1 MCQKKILPEIIFVQW
16 CHFKCVNSFT
26 LLNPCSTDHSVVS
39 PLCLFLPASLP
50 ICVSVTNFS
59 QKHLI
64 CFFFW
69 FFACSG
75 QKLDFWWV
83 LKNTFIM
90 FWNQPEGKPLQYT
103 NFFMSDKVPT
113 LSLLL
118 KMFSSNQIAELWY
131 FLNYLM
137 NYGLTDKDIHF
148 VWLYS
153 CLSRYTQRFKKFLG
167 LTQGRLMI
175 SVVLKTA

>member
-1 MCQKKILPEIIFVQW
+1 MLDRSFSGFAIVFVSAGQPAYL
-16 CHFKCVNSFT
+16 CVCYQF
-26 LLNPCSTDHSVVS
+26 
-39 PLCLFLPASLP
+39 
-50 ICVSVTNFS
+50 FS
-59 QKHLI
+59 ETPHL
-64 CFFFW
+64 FFFW

-75 QKLDFWWV
+75 QKWDFWWV

-153 CLSRYTQRFKKFLG
+153 CLSRYTQRFKKSLG

>member
-1 MCQKKILPEIIFVQW
+1 
-16 CHFKCVNSFT
+16 
-26 LLNPCSTDHSVVS
+26 
-39 PLCLFLPASLP
+39 
-50 ICVSVTNFS
+50 
-59 QKHLI
+59 
-64 CFFFW
+64 
-69 FFACSG
+69 
-75 QKLDFWWV
+75 
-83 LKNTFIM
+83 
-90 FWNQPEGKPLQYT
+90 
-103 NFFMSDKVPT
+103 MSDKVPT

-153 CLSRYTQRFKKFLG
+153 CLSRYTQRFKKSLG